1 MARGHVTHAEHH
13 GVHVLRYF
21 GRVDYMAACGIQKF
35 LDSLVE
41 QEQLSGL
48 VFDLTDAEALDSTN
62 LGLLARVRERVHSRK
77 LAESMIVSRN
87 EDINDVLFSMG
98 FDRIFQIVTEPN
110 QAPVS
115 AANDG
120 ESTAA
125 IEGAAGSEEELR
137 RTMLE
142 AHRALL
148 ELSDRGRAEFQD
160 VVNCLEKQ

>member
-1 MARGHVTHAEHH
+1 MAKGHVTHAEHD

-41 QEQLSGL
+41 QGELSGL

-62 LGLLARVRERVHSRK
+62 LGLLARMRERVRARR
-77 LAESMIVSRN
+77 LAESLIVSRN
-87 EDINDVLFSMG
+87 EDINDVLYSMG
-98 FDRIFQIVTEPN
+98 FDRIFQIVTD
-110 QAPVS
+110 AP
-115 AANDG
+115 AASKDG
-120 ESTAA
+120 SDP
-125 IEGAAGSEEELR
+125 IDGAATSQEELR
-137 RTMLE
+137 KTMLD

-160 VVNCLEKQ
+160 VVACLEKQ